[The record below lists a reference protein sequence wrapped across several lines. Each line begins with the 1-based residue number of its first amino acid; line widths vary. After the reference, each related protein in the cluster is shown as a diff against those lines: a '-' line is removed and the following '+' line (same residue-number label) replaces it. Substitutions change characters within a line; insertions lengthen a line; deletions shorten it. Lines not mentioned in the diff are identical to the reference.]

1 MKAVIMAGGI
11 GSRLRPLTC
20 DLPKPMVPIMG
31 KPVMQHGIELL
42 RKHGIK
48 DIAATL
54 MYMPGVIKNYFK
66 DGRDFRINLNYYIE
80 ETPLGTAGSVKNAA
94 QFLDQ
99 PFIILSGDAVTDLD
113 ISEAVRFHKE
123 KGGAVTMVLKREA
136 SPLSYGVV
144 LIDSDNR
151 ICRFVEKPSWS
162 EVTAN
167 TVNTGIYIIQPEI
180 LDYIPNDRAM
190 DFGKELFPELLRRG
204 VPMYG
209 YITEDYWC
217 DIGDSSA
224 YFSAHMA
231 FLSGRLKLETP
242 AKDYGNGIFI
252 EEEAMVQDAELL
264 NGPVYIGRH
273 SRIESGSRIGAYSV
287 IGENCHI
294 ENAEL
299 QGSILW
305 DNCVVK
311 PGGVVRHA
319 IVCDN
324 VILRQNARI
333 CDRAVIGRGAR
344 IGQYA
349 TVNAN
354 VRVWANAVVPPESN
368 LKEDLLYSAGEK
380 LALGEYGL
388 HGILSEDIF
397 PRTLLYLGQALGQN
411 YKSVLVASDGTKA
424 GKMLAQ
430 LAASGVCLA
439 GSRTLLAHDCVLPW
453 ARAALLEQKAAC
465 GIFIQTDKEVIVTIM
480 DSDGANLPPEKA
492 RDLERILNSGE
503 YKCVPAEE
511 IGELQPFD
519 SAAEIYEK
527 HISSVIRG
535 RSDGKA
541 LIIGGNKKTA
551 SAAREVLSKL
561 GFRALEASGGI
572 AETVRTQSA
581 CLGMCL
587 NRFGEITELYN
598 QKGERLS
605 YEQYMMLRARL
616 AAAWGADKAVLPP
629 FASDSLV
636 SQLEPYAA
644 CVRCRP
650 DAGVFMKAVLNENK
664 GSRATFDIYFDG
676 VCFAAALSRYLQNE
690 KAMLSD
696 LCGIS
701 TVTAS
706 GEIRCR
712 HSDKGR
718 IMQRIS
724 SRPDFGEPF
733 GIKKES
739 GYITVIPD
747 NERPVLKFY
756 ISAVNEEYARELSID
771 LAKILEESAAPEKSR

>member
-20 DLPKPMVPIMG
+20 DLPKPMVPIIG
-31 KPVMQHGIELL
+31 KPAMQHGIELL

-66 DGRDFRINLNYYIE
+66 DGRDFRVNLNYFIE
-80 ETPLGTAGSVKNAA
+80 ETPLGTAGSIKNASE
-94 QFLDQ
+94 FLNE

-113 ISEAVRFHKE
+113 ISACMRFHKQ
-123 KGGAVTMVLKREA
+123 KGGGVTMVLKREP

-144 LIDSDNR
+144 LLDSEGR
-151 ICRFVEKPSWS
+151 VCRFVEKPSWS

-167 TVNTGIYIIQPEI
+167 TVNTGIYILEPEI
-180 LDYIPNDRAM
+180 LDYIPSERAM

-224 YFSAHMA
+224 YFNAHTA
-231 FLSGRLKLETP
+231 FLSGNLKLETP
-242 AKDYGNGIFI
+242 AHDYGNGIFL
-252 EEEAMVQDAELL
+252 EEDASVQDIELL

-273 SRIESGSRIGAYSV
+273 SHIESGSRIGAYSV

-311 PGGVVRHA
+311 PGGILRQA
-319 IVCDN
+319 IICDN

-333 CDRAVIGRGAR
+333 CERAVIGRGAR
-344 IGQYA
+344 VGQYA

-368 LKEDLLYSAGEK
+368 IKEDLLYSAGEK

-397 PRTLLYLGQALGQN
+397 PRTLLYLGQALGQKYPN
-411 YKSVLVASDGTKA
+411 VLVASDGTKA
-424 GKMLAQ
+424 GQTLAR
-430 LAASGVCLA
+430 LSASGICLA
-439 GSRTLLAHDCVLPW
+439 GSSASLACGCVLPW
-453 ARAALLEQKAAC
+453 ARAALLEEKAPC
-465 GIFIQTDKEVIVTIM
+465 GIFIQADKEIIVTIL
-480 DSDGANLPPEKA
+480 DGDGANLPSEKA
-492 RDLERILNSGE
+492 RELERTLNSGE
-503 YKCVPAEE
+503 FKSVPAHQ
-511 IGELQPFD
+511 IGELRIFSD
-519 SAAEIYEK
+519 AAAVYEK
-527 HISSVIRG
+527 RLFSIIRG
-535 RSDGKA
+535 HNDGKA
-541 LIIGGNKKTA
+541 IIIGGNKKCA
-551 SAAREVLSKL
+551 AAAREILSKL
-561 GFRALEASGGI
+561 GFRAKEASRGI
-572 AETVRTQSA
+572 SQEVISSAA
-581 CLGMCL
+581 CLGICL

-598 QKGERLS
+598 QNGERLS
-605 YEQYMMLRARL
+605 YEQYMLLRARL
-616 AAAWGADKAVLPP
+616 AAAWGAKKAVLPP
-629 FASDSLV
+629 FASDSLIR
-636 SQLEPYAA
+636 LMEPYAP

-650 DAGVFMKAVLNENK
+650 DAGVFMKAVLSENDN
-664 GSRATFDIYFDG
+664 SRAAFDIYFDG
-676 VCFAAALSRYLQNE
+676 TCFAAALSRYLENE

-696 LCGIS
+696 LCNIN
-701 TVTAS
+701 TVVAS
-706 GEIRCR
+706 GEIRCA

-733 GIKKES
+733 GIKRDS

-756 ISAVNEEYARELSID
+756 ISALNEEYARELSID
-771 LAKILEESAAPEKSR
+771 LARLLEENAPSEKD

>member
-20 DLPKPMVPIMG
+20 DLPKPMVPIVG

-42 RKHGIK
+42 KRHGIT

-66 DGRDFRINLNYYIE
+66 DGRDFNVNLNYYIE

-94 QFLDQ
+94 QFLNQ

-113 ISEAVRFHKE
+113 ISRAVNFHRE
-123 KGGAVTMVLKREA
+123 KGAKVTMVLKREP

-144 LIDSDNR
+144 LIDSDAR
-151 ICRFVEKPSWS
+151 ICRFIEKSSWS

-167 TVNTGIYIIQPEI
+167 TVNTGIYILEPDI
-180 LDYIPNDRAM
+180 LDYIPAERAM

-209 YITEDYWC
+209 YITDDYWC

-224 YFSAHMA
+224 YFNAHMA

-242 AKDYGNGIFI
+242 ARDYGNGIFL
-252 EEEAMVQDAELL
+252 EEDAAVQDVALL

-287 IGENCHI
+287 VGENCHI

-305 DNCVVK
+305 DNCVIK
-311 PGGVVRHA
+311 PGSVARHA
-319 IVCDN
+319 IICDN
-324 VILRQNARI
+324 VILRQNSRI

-344 IGQYA
+344 IGQYS

-354 VRVWANAVVPPESN
+354 VRVWANAVIPPESN
-368 LKEDLLYSAGEK
+368 VKEDVLYSAGEK

-397 PRTLLYLGQALGQN
+397 PRTLLYLGQALGQS
-411 YKSVLVASDGTKA
+411 YKSVLIASDDSPA
-424 GKMLAQ
+424 GKTLAL
-430 LAASGVCLA
+430 LAASGVCTAGAQAVLA
-439 GSRTLLAHDCVLPW
+439 QNCVLPW

-465 GIFIQTDKEVIVTIM
+465 GVFIQTDKETIITIL
-480 DSDGANLPPEKA
+480 DSDGANLPAEKA
-492 RDLERILNSGE
+492 RELERALNSGE
-503 YKCVPAEE
+503 YKCVPAQET
-511 IGELQPFD
+511 GALRLFNG
-519 SAAEIYEK
+519 AAQIYEN
-527 HISSVIRG
+527 HILSVIRG

-541 LIIGGNKKTA
+541 LVIGGNKKNA
-551 SAAREVLSKL
+551 AAARDILSKL
-561 GFRALEASGGI
+561 GFRAIEAQNGI
-572 AETVRTQSA
+572 GACVREYSA

-587 NRFGEITELYN
+587 NRFGEITELYDQN
-598 QKGERLS
+598 GQRLS
-605 YEQYMMLRARL
+605 YEQYMLLRARL
-616 AAAWGADKAVLPP
+616 AAAWGAKRAVLPP
-629 FASDSLV
+629 FASECLIR
-636 SQLEPYAA
+636 LMEPYAP

-650 DAGVFMKAVLNENK
+650 DAGVFMKAVLSEDK
-664 GSRATFDIYFDG
+664 GSRAAFDIYFDG
-676 VCFAAALSRYLQNE
+676 TCFAAALSRYLQNE

-696 LCGIS
+696 LCNIN
-701 TVTAS
+701 TVVAS
-706 GEIRCR
+706 GEIRCA

-733 GIKKES
+733 GIKRDS

-771 LAKILEESAAPEKSR
+771 LARLLEESAQEEKK